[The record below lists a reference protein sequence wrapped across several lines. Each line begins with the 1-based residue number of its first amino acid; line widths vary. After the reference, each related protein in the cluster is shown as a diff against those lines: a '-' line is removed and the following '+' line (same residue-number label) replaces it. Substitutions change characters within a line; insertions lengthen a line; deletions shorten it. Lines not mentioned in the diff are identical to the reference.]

1 MLPGE
6 HEAWVGA
13 STYNLDTLDDALN
26 QPQNEVDSKPIKQ
39 FMKKP
44 SFKPKKVIV
53 ESDKLDEDLGVM
65 NLTKD
70 EAERR
75 LSEYLSPSILG
86 KLRSPKWE
94 SKVIGIQWLQ
104 EWLIVNNV
112 PAEICEYGFR
122 FLKGVMKEWKET
134 NSNMTKS
141 SSELIVTVLRSAE
154 RIGKRSIS
162 IVIPYLWEKL
172 RDTLVKDYA
181 LESIMLWAELNVKN
195 SSKFII

>member
-1 MLPGE
+1 
-6 HEAWVGA
+6 
-13 STYNLDTLDDALN
+13 
-26 QPQNEVDSKPIKQ
+26 
-39 FMKKP
+39 MKKP
-44 SFKPKKVIV
+44 SFKPKKAIV

-162 IVIPYLWEKL
+162 IVIPYL
-172 RDTLVKDYA
+172 
-181 LESIMLWAELNVKN
+181 
-195 SSKFII
+195 

>member
-26 QPQNEVDSKPIKQ
+26 QPQSEVDSKPIKQ

-44 SFKPKKVIV
+44 SFKPKKAIV